1 MTRWFKSKKIIHIF
15 QRQLLVCVIVA
26 LAITCVFM
34 IILEFSLSRR
44 ETNSLLNLNLRD
56 VRADITDW
64 SDANLLSLAQ
74 TVADDYPTK
83 DLQALA
89 DTYDIAEINVV
100 NADGIITESTGDFV
114 GYNMADGEQ
123 SAAFLCLLSGETEYV
138 QAYQPI
144 AADPDISRKYAGVTL
159 PEGGFLQI
167 GYDAEQVQEDLAYE
181 VYNATKNRHIG
192 EGGYVLI
199 VDAAG
204 TIVSDR
210 LGDVGKPLSVTGLTI
225 DVDEMPEDKRFYAD
239 LYGEECACMYETD
252 EGYSIIAVYPKSE
265 AIFSRN
271 LSIALTVEIEVIIFA
286 ILFVV
291 LYFLI
296 RRLVVQN
303 IHGIN
308 ASLAKIT
315 EGDLDVVL
323 EDLPVEEF
331 SVLSGDINTTVG
343 TLKRYIDEAEHQN
356 ERELLFAEQV
366 QYATLPNIFPPY
378 PERDD
383 LDLYAAM
390 YTAKEVGGDFYD
402 FSFVGKDRLAFL
414 IADVSG
420 KGIPAAMFMM
430 RAKTLIMSLAESCQD
445 AGEALTQANEI
456 LCENNDANMFV
467 TVWLGILDLKT
478 GMLEYANA
486 GHNPPLIR
494 GREGEFARLPIQA
507 GFILAGLPGVT
518 YQTESLQLGPDDL
531 LFLYTD
537 GITEATNADNELYE
551 ENRLLAR
558 LNATADQISAAEL
571 CAQVREDVNAFV
583 GDAPQFD
590 DMTMLALRYR
600 GTDPGW
606 AELTVEATIKNI
618 GMVTEFVDRQLEQ
631 AGCPAKAQSQI
642 DVAIDELFG
651 NIARYA
657 YPDREGTATIRVET
671 VDDPLEVRI
680 TLIDRGIPY
689 DPLSQESPDT
699 TLSAED
705 REVGGLGIFL
715 VKNIMDDLSYMY
727 RENCNIVQI
736 TKKLEPEEETDEV

>member
-1 MTRWFKSKKIIHIF
+1 MIRWIRSKKIIHIF
-15 QRQLLVCVIVA
+15 QRQLLVCVIIA

-34 IILEFSLSRR
+34 IILQFNLSRR
-44 ETNSLLNLNLRD
+44 ETNSLLYLNLQD
-56 VRADITDW
+56 VRADISDW
-64 SDANLLSLAQ
+64 SDENLLEVAHA
-74 TVADDYPTK
+74 VADDYPGT
-83 DLQALA
+83 DLDTLA
-89 DTYDIAEINVV
+89 DLYHVADIHVIDE
-100 NADGIITESTGDFV
+100 DGIVIDSTGDYI
-114 GYNMADGEQ
+114 GYDMRSGEQ
-123 SAAFLCLLSGETEYV
+123 SSAFLVLLSGETEFV
-138 QAYQPI
+138 QEYQPI
-144 AADPDISRKYAGVTL
+144 SADRSISRKYAGVTL
-159 PEGGFLQI
+159 PEGGFLQV
-167 GYDAEQVQEDLAYE
+167 GYDAEQFQEDLAYQ
-181 VYNATKNRHIG
+181 VHNATKNRHIG
-192 EGGYVLI
+192 EDGFVLI
-199 VDAAG
+199 ADADW
-204 TIVSDR
+204 TLVSDPHG
-210 LGDVGKPLSVTGLTI
+210 GDGENLSVTGLWI
-225 DVDEMPEDKRFYAD
+225 DTDEMPEDKRFYAD
-239 LYGEECACMYETD
+239 VYGEECDCMYETT
-252 EGYSIIAVYPKSE
+252 EGYYIISVYPKSE
-265 AIFSRN
+265 AVFSRN

-286 ILFVV
+286 ILFV
-291 LYFLI
+291 LIYFLI

-331 SVLSGDINTTVG
+331 SALSGDINTTVG
-343 TLKRYIDEAEHQN
+343 VLKRYIDEAEHQN

-430 RAKTLIMSLAESCQD
+430 RAKTLIKSLAESCQD

-494 GREGEFARLPIQA
+494 RDGAEYERLSVHA
-507 GFILAGLPGVT
+507 GFVLAGLPGVP
-518 YQTESLQLGPDDL
+518 YQTESLQLSPGDL

-551 ENRLLAR
+551 EDRLLAR
-558 LNATADQISAAEL
+558 LNATADQISAEEL
-571 CAQVREDVNAFV
+571 CAAVRQDVDTFV

-600 GTDPGW
+600 GEDPGW
-606 AELTVEATIKNI
+606 TELTVDASVDNI
-618 GMVTEFVDRQLEQ
+618 GVVTDFVDRQLEKID
-631 AGCPAKAQSQI
+631 CPTKAQSQI
-642 DVAIDELFG
+642 NVAIDELFG

-671 VDDPLEVRI
+671 VDDPREVRI

-689 DPLSQESPDT
+689 DPLAQETPDT
-699 TLSAED
+699 TLSAEE
-705 REVGGLGIFL
+705 REIGGLGIFL
-715 VKNIMDDLSYMY
+715 VKNIMDDVSYMY

-736 TKKLEPEEETDEV
+736 TKKLEPEEETV

>member
-1 MTRWFKSKKIIHIF
+1 MIRWIRSKKIIHIF
-15 QRQLLVCVIVA
+15 QRQLLVCVIIA

-34 IILEFSLSRR
+34 IILQFNLSRR
-44 ETNSLLNLNLRD
+44 ETNSLLRLNLQD
-56 VRADITDW
+56 VRADISDW
-64 SDANLLSLAQ
+64 SDENLLDLAYEVAKEYPDKDIQ
-74 TVADDYPTK
+74 TLSDEYN
-83 DLQALA
+83 
-89 DTYDIAEINVV
+89 IAEINIV
-100 NADGIITESTGDFV
+100 NTDGIITESTGDYV

-123 SAAFLCLLSGETEYV
+123 SAEFLCLLSGEDEYV
-138 QAYQPI
+138 QDYRPI
-144 AADPDISRKYAGVTL
+144 SADQAVSRKYAGVAL
-159 PEGGFLQI
+159 PEGGFLQV
-167 GYDAEQVQEDLAYE
+167 GYNTEQFQEDLAYQ

-192 EGGYVLI
+192 EEGFVLI
-199 VDAAG
+199 ADVG
-204 TIVSDR
+204 WTLVSDPHGNN
-210 LGDVGKPLSVTGLTI
+210 GDNLSVTGLWI
-225 DVDEMPEDKRFYAD
+225 DPDEMPEDQRFYAEV
-239 LYGEECACMYETD
+239 YGEECDCMYETT
-252 EGYSIIAVYPKSE
+252 EGYYIISVYPKRE
-265 AIFSRN
+265 AVFSRN

-286 ILFVV
+286 ILFV
-291 LYFLI
+291 LIYFLV

-331 SVLSGDINTTVG
+331 SALSGDINTTVSV
-343 TLKRYIDEAEHQN
+343 LKRYIEEAEHQN

-378 PERDD
+378 PERND

-467 TVWLGILDLKT
+467 TAWLGILDLKT

-486 GHNPPLIR
+486 GHNPPMIR
-494 GREGEFARLPIQA
+494 KGQGAFDLLPVRP
-507 GFILAGLPGVT
+507 GFVLAGLPGVA
-518 YQTESLQLGPDDL
+518 YQTESLQLSPEDL

-551 ENRLLAR
+551 EDRLLAR
-558 LNATADQISAAEL
+558 LSATADQISAEEL
-571 CAQVREDVNAFV
+571 CMAVRQDVDDFV

-600 GTDPGW
+600 GEDPGW
-606 AELTVEATIKNI
+606 AELTVDASVDNV
-618 GMVTEFVDRQLEQ
+618 GLVTDFVDRQLEKVD
-631 AGCPAKAQSQI
+631 CPEKALSQVN
-642 DVAIDELFG
+642 VAIDELFG

-671 VDDPLEVRI
+671 VDDPREARI

-689 DPLSQESPDT
+689 DPLAQETPDT
-699 TLSAED
+699 TLSAEE
-705 REVGGLGIFL
+705 REIGGLGVFL
-715 VKNIMDDLSYMY
+715 VKNIMDDVSYMY
-727 RENCNIVQI
+727 RDNCNIVQI
-736 TKKLEPEEETDEV
+736 TKKLEPGEETV

>member
-1 MTRWFKSKKIIHIF
+1 MVRWIRSKKIIHIF
-15 QRQLLVCVIVA
+15 QRQLLVCVIIA

-34 IILEFSLSRR
+34 IILQFSLSRR
-44 ETNSLLNLNLRD
+44 ETNSLLYLNLQD
-56 VRADITDW
+56 VQADISDW
-64 SDANLLSLAQ
+64 SDENLLDLAHEVAEEYPGEDIQ
-74 TVADDYPTK
+74 TLSDQYH
-83 DLQALA
+83 
-89 DTYDIAEINVV
+89 IAEINIV
-100 NADGIITESTGDFV
+100 NADGIITESTGEYV

-123 SAAFLCLLSGETEYV
+123 SAEFLCLLSGESEYV
-138 QAYQPI
+138 QGYRPI
-144 AADPDISRKYAGVTL
+144 SANQAVSRKYAGVAL
-159 PEGGFLQI
+159 PEGGFLQV
-167 GYDAEQVQEDLAYE
+167 GYNTEQFQEDLAYQ
-181 VYNATKNRHIG
+181 VSDATKNRHIG
-192 EGGYVLI
+192 ENGFVLI
-199 VDAAG
+199 ADAG
-204 TIVSDR
+204 WTLVSDPHG
-210 LGDVGKPLSVTGLTI
+210 GDGENLSVTGLWI
-225 DVDEMPEDKRFYAD
+225 DTDEMPEDQRFYAD
-239 LYGEECACMYETD
+239 VYGEECDCMYETS
-252 EGYSIIAVYPKSE
+252 EGYYIISVYPKSE
-265 AIFSRN
+265 AVFSRN

-286 ILFVV
+286 ILFVL
-291 LYFLI
+291 LYFLV

-331 SVLSGDINTTVG
+331 SSLSGDINTTVG
-343 TLKRYIDEAEHQN
+343 VLKQYIEEAEHQN

-494 GREGEFARLPIQA
+494 NGGGAFDRMPMRA
-507 GFILAGLPGVT
+507 GFVLAGLPGVP
-518 YQTESLQLGPDDL
+518 YQTEALQLSPGDL

-551 ENRLLAR
+551 EDRLLA
-558 LNATADQISAAEL
+558 LLSATADQISAEEL
-571 CAQVREDVNAFV
+571 CAAVRRDVDAFV

-600 GTDPGW
+600 GEDPGW
-606 AELTVEATIKNI
+606 TELTVDALVDNI
-618 GMVTEFVDRQLEQ
+618 GVVTDFVERQLEKID
-631 AGCPAKAQSQI
+631 CPAKARSQI
-642 DVAIDELFG
+642 NVAIDELFG

-671 VDDPLEVRI
+671 VDDPREVRI

-689 DPLSQESPDT
+689 DPLAQEAPDT
-699 TLSAED
+699 TLSAEE
-705 REVGGLGIFL
+705 REIGGLGIFL
-715 VKNIMDDLSYMY
+715 VKNIMDDVSYMY

-736 TKKLEPEEETDEV
+736 TKKVEPEEETLS